1 MLNVSPRPNLG
12 RPFLAVGRSR
22 TDHSAAGVEPIG
34 RLSGRSAGE
43 MTQVHPAQVLDPSV
57 VASADQLPHPLTP
70 YDDLIVNVCPTGPL
84 LTKAVTPHV
93 PIQPEEVIDDVCR
106 SLELGASMVH
116 LHARDRSGHPTYRA
130 EVYETMILGIRRH
143 FPDAVIGVTCI
154 GNDFPELE
162 KRAEVLELDGAARP
176 DLASL
181 ALTTFD
187 LPCGPNPNPPEIVT
201 ALAERMRARGVK
213 PELECFDAGMV
224 ATVAHLVRKGFLEP
238 PFYVNLLLGGRYTCP
253 ATARHLSLLVDD
265 LPAGSV
271 WAATGLGQLQL
282 SMNTLAIAMGGH
294 CRVGLED
301 SIHWRPA
308 SGELATNER
317 LVARVVE
324 IARLFGRTPAN
335 RSRVRA
341 MLGLRVA

>member
-1 MLNVSPRPNLG
+1 MTQPRPIQAIDLS
-12 RPFLAVGRSR
+12 AV
-22 TDHSAAGVEPIG
+22 AAVTP
-34 RLSGRSAGE
+34 
-43 MTQVHPAQVLDPSV
+43 
-57 VASADQLPHPLTP
+57 LPHPLTP

-116 LHARDRSGHPTYRA
+116 LHARDRRGRPTYRA
-130 EVYETMILGIRRH
+130 EVYEAMILGIRRH

-187 LPCGPNPNPPEIVT
+187 LPSGPNPNPPEVVT
-201 ALAERMRARGVK
+201 ALAERMRARGIK
-213 PELECFDAGMV
+213 PELECFDVGMV
-224 ATVAHLVRKGFLEP
+224 ATVAQLVRKGLLEP

-253 ATARHLSLLVDD
+253 ATARHLSLMVDD
-265 LPAGSV
+265 LPPGTV
-271 WAATGLGQLQL
+271 WAAAGMGQRQL

-301 SIHWRPA
+301 SMHWLPDSR
-308 SGELATNER
+308 ELATNER
-317 LVARVVE
+317 LVKRVVE
-324 IARLFGRTPAN
+324 IARIFGRTPAG

-341 MLGLRVA
+341 MLGLRAA